1 MNLELESPPETAE
14 EQVVEE
20 VVLPEILTEEQFEAL
35 HDPKMFLDQIAV
47 IEKLITSILPVDELS
62 LKKLA
67 VLGATASN
75 SAKFAELNRVAIT
88 APLNKQVDEAN
99 ALWMPIVKRGKA
111 FAQSIGA
118 IMAKAIDDA
127 RRSAAI
133 AQQKLIDDAKAK
145 QDEIDRKAKE
155 AREESERVRREAE
168 SAKTIEEAEVLHQ
181 QADKLEKKADVLE
194 IKSEQVV
201 VQVVATQS
209 KTLDLGASTFSARAP
224 KKQYLLAGWDKSKP
238 LRLTDPKLSSLVG
251 DIEKLPDGLRFLI
264 THSELNPVLLNK
276 SFGVIKFPAPF
287 TEVDDFG
294 GSSFRTKG

>member
-1 MNLELESPPETAE
+1 MNAELEVPEET
-14 EQVVEE
+14 VTIPE
-20 VVLPEILTEEQFEAL
+20 VLSEEQFRGL
-35 HDPKMFLDQIAV
+35 NDPKSFLDQIAV
-47 IEKLITSILPVDELS
+47 IEKLSTSILPVDELS

-75 SAKFAELNRVAIT
+75 SAKFAEANRVAIT
-88 APLNKQVDEAN
+88 GPLNKQVDEAN

-111 FAQSIGA
+111 FAQQISA
-118 IMAKAIDDA
+118 IIAKAIDDS
-127 RRSAAI
+127 RRAAAI

-155 AREESERVRREAE
+155 AREEADRVRLA
-168 SAKTIEEAEVLHQ
+168 ADAATTIDEAEVLHQ
-181 QADKLEKKADVLE
+181 QADRLEKKADVLE
-194 IKSEQVV
+194 VKSEQVV
-201 VQVVATQS
+201 TQVVQAQS
-209 KTLDLGASTFSARAP
+209 KTLDLGGSTFSARAP
-224 KKQYLLAGWDKSKP
+224 KKTYLLAGWDRSKP
-238 LRLTDPKLSSLVG
+238 LRLTDTKLSSLVG

-287 TEVDDFG
+287 AEVDDFG